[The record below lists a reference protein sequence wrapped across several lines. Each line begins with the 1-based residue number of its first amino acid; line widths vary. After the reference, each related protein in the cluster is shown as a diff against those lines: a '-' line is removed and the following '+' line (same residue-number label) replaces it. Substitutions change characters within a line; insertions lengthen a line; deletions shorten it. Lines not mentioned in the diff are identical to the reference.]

1 MFTVLSGPLI
11 EGVAQF
17 LEFGAGRVFEFVG
30 RSRSMRFT
38 AFEFFGGLFGFFLGH
53 GIDDFHFK
61 FVRQGSFGKCGLPPS
76 IVFLEADVS
85 LADNFPFM
93 TEPATRQA
101 DSLPPELVAQIDET
115 VTHYPVSAR
124 SASLPLL
131 HLWQNHFGYI
141 DESGIDWIA
150 RRLGLE
156 PINILELV
164 TFYPWFRQ
172 TAPGRTTIRVCR
184 TLSCAM
190 AGSHKVR
197 EALCR
202 AAGVNGEAEHGH
214 DVTSPDGRYTIEFVE
229 CLASCGT
236 APVALVGDRLHEQI
250 GVEEAPALLG
260 ATDETYRKTLRAAHP
275 REQRLILKNVGR
287 EDYDTSLDCYL
298 RHGGYES
305 LKKALQMEPAAITA
319 EVKASNLR
327 GRGGAAFPT
336 GVKWGFIKRDDGK
349 PHYLVVNGDESE
361 PGTFKDRYILHEDP
375 HQLLE
380 GMMIAAWALN
390 VNLSYIYIRCE
401 FPEAARLVEKAIAE
415 AKAAGYVGKNVL
427 GSGFDCDI
435 YVHQGAGAYICGEET
450 SLLES
455 LEGKRPY
462 PRIKPPYFPAVF
474 GLYNCPTIVNN
485 VESLCHVKHII
496 SMGAEAFSRLGS
508 PGDGGTRTLC
518 VSGDVQNPGYY
529 ELGCGRITIGQ
540 LINDI
545 CGGLRPGR
553 KLKAIIPGG
562 SSAKVLKAGEKYTIK
577 RRTAEGTEETAEVDL
592 LDLVL
597 DASTL
602 AAAGSMIGSAGV
614 MILDDS
620 RDMLWVL
627 NNINDF
633 YAHESCGQC
642 TPCREGSLWMSKVT
656 TRMLHGDVKTTDAK
670 QLVGIADNIA
680 GRTVCAFGEA
690 CAWPTQ
696 SFVAKFPEAFEPRT
710 AGTTNGSNGH

>member
-1 MFTVLSGPLI
+1 M
-11 EGVAQF
+11 
-17 LEFGAGRVFEFVG
+17 
-30 RSRSMRFT
+30 T
-38 AFEFFGGLFGFFLGH
+38 AT
-53 GIDDFHFK
+53 
-61 FVRQGSFGKCGLPPS
+61 S
-76 IVFLEADVS
+76 
-85 LADNFPFM
+85 
-93 TEPATRQA
+93 RQA
-101 DSLPPELVAQIDET
+101 DNIPQGLLAAVDEA
-115 VTHYPVSAR
+115 VTHYPVSKR

-131 HLWQNHFGYI
+131 HLWQNHFGWI
-141 DESGIDWIA
+141 DDSGVDWIA
-150 RRLGLE
+150 RRLELE

-172 TAPGRTTIRVCR
+172 TAPGKKIIRVCR

-190 AGSHKVR
+190 AGSYDLHKN
-197 EALCR
+197 LCR
-202 AAGVNGEAEHGH
+202 AAGCDTDH
-214 DVTSPDGRYTIEFVE
+214 DDHAHEVTAPDGSCTIEFVE
-229 CLASCGT
+229 CLASCGS
-236 APVALVGDRLHEQI
+236 APVAMVGDDLHERI
-250 GVEEAPALLG
+250 APEDAASLLG
-260 ATDETYRKTLRAAHP
+260 RETGYRKTIRAPHPAERRLVLRH
-275 REQRLILKNVGR
+275 VGR
-287 EDYDTSLDCYL
+287 EDYDASIDCYL
-298 RHGGYES
+298 RNGGYES
-305 LKKALQMEPAAITA
+305 LKKALGMKPDEIVN
-319 EVKASNLR
+319 EVKASGLR
-327 GRGGAAFPT
+327 GRGGAGFPC
-336 GVKWGFIKRDDGK
+336 GVKWSFIKREDGK

-390 VNLSYIYIRCE
+390 VHLSYIYIRCE
-401 FPEAARLVEKAIAE
+401 FPEAARIVTKAIAE
-415 AKAAGYVGKNVL
+415 ARERGFIGKNVL

-462 PRIKPPYFPAVF
+462 PRIKPPFFPAVF

-485 VESLCHVKHII
+485 VETLCHVKHII
-496 SMGAEAFSRLGS
+496 AMGSAEFAKLGS
-508 PGDGGTRTLC
+508 PGDGGTRTLG
-518 VSGDVQNPGYY
+518 VSGDVRNPGFY
-529 ELGCGRITIGQ
+529 ELGCGQVTVGQ
-540 LINDI
+540 LIEL
-545 CGGLRPGR
+545 CGGMKPGR

-562 SSAKVLKAGEKYTIK
+562 SSAKVLKAGEKFKMK
-577 RRTAEGTEETAEVDL
+577 RKGPDGAETTVEVDL
-592 LDLVL
+592 MDLVM
-597 DASTL
+597 DANSL

-656 TRMLHGDVKTTDAK
+656 TRMLHGDIKTTDAK

-696 SFVAKFPEAFEPRT
+696 SFVGKFRDEFEPRG
-710 AGTTNGSNGH
+710 AGTNGNGANGH